1 MLAVI
6 NQAAIVFALVAAAGP
21 AAPERPPSTAQGVQ
35 LSADRRVYGIVESVT
50 SGTLLLRLRTG
61 REIVVDRR
69 VAKSFVAFTRGRAV
83 IVYGTLGSNGVLQ
96 AHAIWRTFPDSA
108 HWPADR

>member
-6 NQAAIVFALVAAAGP
+6 SQTALAVALVAAAGP
-21 AAPERPPSTAQGVQ
+21 AMADRPPAAPRTVPLA
-35 LSADRRVYGIVESVT
+35 ADHRVYGVVESVQKT
-50 SGTLLLRLRTG
+50 TLTLRLRNG
-61 REIVVDRR
+61 HEVVVDRR
-69 VAKSFVAFTRGRAV
+69 GAKSFVAFTPGRAV

-96 AHAIWRTFPDSA
+96 ADAIWRTFPDAA